1 MLANPVLKKKLLGN
15 PVDPEFLNAILSKD
29 SNADL
34 NLLGKT
40 LLEMPEDVIK
50 ETFKFDPSKNVD
62 FKNLAT
68 LFDKNPK
75 TDPRLVSKML

>member
-1 MLANPVLKKKLLGN
+1 MLKKRLLGN
-15 PVDPEFLNAILSKD
+15 QVDPEFLTALLSKD

-34 NLLGKT
+34 NLLSKT

-62 FKNLAT
+62 FKNLAS

-75 TDPRLVSKML
+75 TDPKLVSKML